1 MKLKKLSLLLLLCI
15 SLGFTSCKSHDDKDA
30 QIKTDIEKILV
41 PGVTVQVDRGV
52 AKISGVFETQE
63 EHMRVLEAARNVPK
77 VKTVLDD
84 AITQAAP
91 AMTQDNNPTIT
102 PDNMLSEK
110 VNQILTDYP
119 LVTATV
125 NDGMITLNGTIE
137 RAELPDLMKK
147 LNETQPKKVENLLKI
162 N

>member
-1 MKLKKLSLLLLLCI
+1 MKIKKLSLLLLLCI
-15 SLGFTSCKSHDDKDA
+15 AVGFTSCKSSDDKDA
-30 QIKTDIEKILV
+30 QIKQDIEKVLV
-41 PGVTVQVDRGV
+41 PGVTVTVDRGV

-77 VKTVLDD
+77 VKSVLDN

-91 AMTQDNNPTIT
+91 TMTQDNNPTIA
-102 PDNMLSEK
+102 PDNMLKDK
-110 VNQILTDYP
+110 VDLILKDYP

-125 NDGMITLNGTIE
+125 NDGMITLNGTIQ
-137 RAELPDLMKK
+137 RSELPDLMKK
-147 LNETQPKKVENLLKI
+147 MNETQPKKVENLLKI